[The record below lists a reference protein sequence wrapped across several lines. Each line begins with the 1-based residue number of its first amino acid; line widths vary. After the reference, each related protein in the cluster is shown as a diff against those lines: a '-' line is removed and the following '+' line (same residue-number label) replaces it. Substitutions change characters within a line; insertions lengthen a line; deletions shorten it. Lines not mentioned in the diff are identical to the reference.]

1 MEYSHEGKD
10 YAQSISDK
18 EFDDKVLKN
27 DKPVIVEFGAEWC
40 GSCHIMDPVIKQLLA
55 EFDGRVEYCKINV
68 DDHDITSKKYGIID
82 LPTLLFFKDG
92 EIIDHIIGAV
102 PKKVLQEIFKKII
115 N

>member
-1 MEYSHEGKD
+1 MKYSHEGKD
-10 YAQSISDK
+10 HVQSISDK

-27 DKPVIVEFGAEWC
+27 DKPLIVEFGAEWC

-55 EFDGRVEYCKINV
+55 EFDGGVEYCKINV
-68 DDHDITSKKYGIID
+68 DDYNVTSKKYGIID